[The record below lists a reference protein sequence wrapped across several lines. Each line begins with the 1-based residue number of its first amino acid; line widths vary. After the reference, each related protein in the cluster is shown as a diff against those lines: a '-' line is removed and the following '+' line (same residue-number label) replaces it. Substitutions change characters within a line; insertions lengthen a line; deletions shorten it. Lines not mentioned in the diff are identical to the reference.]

1 MTEATL
7 LPDAAHEAET
17 PATPRR
23 DNRAASRR
31 LCAELDAIAPHAPI
45 SELGR
50 RLECLRKEYIAA
62 GGQMLGTEE
71 EFRREVRRY
80 RFGIDE

>member
-1 MTEATL
+1 MTETATL
-7 LPDAAHEAET
+7 ANAPSAT
-17 PATPRR
+17 PAATTPRR